1 MCSSVTPKTASWL
14 TAGSQAKDMVKK
26 IPECPAFDADCCVFH
41 IFYNILRNLRSDIE
55 LICGKNLTRFV
66 DANINQLIVTLSER
80 AALYTCKNEDL
91 PQMDHSRV
99 HRMETAEK
107 KMYIWWVLQKYEQ
120 FMQNTTKIYSSAEI

>member
-14 TAGSQAKDMVKK
+14 TADPQAKDLVKK

-41 IFYNILRNLRSDIE
+41 IFYNILQNLRNEIE

-99 HRMETAEK
+99 QRMKTAEK